1 MAVAVVKLLLV
12 DTFLVNLDPRT
23 FVIFLNYHFLAVVVV
38 VAALWALA
46 YWFRRER
53 SRLHEWEGYV
63 FTGLVVALNVVA
75 VWALSEEIVHYFDSR
90 EVVLRQD
97 YLSAMHLS
105 LTVLWA
111 VYAIGVIAAG
121 IALRS
126 SKVRLVG
133 MMLLGIPV
141 IKLFVFDVF
150 LLERGYRVAAFVTLG
165 ALLLGTGLVYQ
176 RYSIAIR
183 GFFFGEGTTAPGT
196 TQEDDESDSRSE
208 PENPLP
214 DAEKP

>member
-1 MAVAVVKLLLV
+1 M
-12 DTFLVNLDPRT
+12 
-23 FVIFLNYHFLAVVVV
+23 
-38 VAALWALA
+38 
-46 YWFRRER
+46 
-53 SRLHEWEGYV
+53 
-63 FTGLVVALNVVA
+63 
-75 VWALSEEIVHYFDSR
+75 
-90 EVVLRQD
+90 
-97 YLSAMHLS
+97 
-105 LTVLWA
+105 LWA
-111 VYAIGVIAAG
+111 VYAIGGIAAG

-126 SKVRLVG
+126 SKVRLAG

-150 LLERGYRVAAFVTLG
+150 LLEQGYRVAAFVTLG

-183 GFFFGEGTTAPGT
+183 GFFFGEGTTALGT

-214 DAEKP
+214 DEEKP